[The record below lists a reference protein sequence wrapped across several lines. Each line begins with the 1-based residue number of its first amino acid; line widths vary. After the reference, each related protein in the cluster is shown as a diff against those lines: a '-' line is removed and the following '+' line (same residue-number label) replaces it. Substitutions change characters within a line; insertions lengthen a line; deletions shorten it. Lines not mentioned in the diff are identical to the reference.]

1 MYIRGGPFQ
10 NCNLAR
16 VYCTIPPDPNFSP
29 TVHVQVELLLVDMIL
44 DKRVFGKI
52 DQINGFLLLGGES
65 DNVVEK
71 KYDALEKWTD
81 TLSSL
86 NKNLGARVTL

>member
-1 MYIRGGPFQ
+1 
-10 NCNLAR
+10 
-16 VYCTIPPDPNFSP
+16 
-29 TVHVQVELLLVDMIL
+29 MIL